1 MALFIGLMS
10 GTSMD
15 AVDAALMD
23 FDGPELA
30 SGSTGGR
37 AAETTTVAT
46 AVATHSAPIPEDL
59 KHELHAL
66 AQDPSAAALR
76 FWIADARLGALFAD
90 AALALLDGA
99 GVGAGA
105 VTAIGSHGQTVY
117 HAPRAAVPCTV
128 QIGDPNVIA
137 ERTGITTVADFRR
150 RDVAAGGEGAPLA
163 PAFHRA
169 VFSAAGVER
178 GILNLGGIANLSVLP
193 ADPGAPPRGFDT
205 GPGNTLL
212 DHWARSRF
220 GVPMDRDAAL
230 ARGGEV
236 VAPLLAALLEEPY
249 LGREPPKSTGR
260 ELFGP
265 EWLDARLAAS
275 GAPADIGPHDVLR
288 TLCELTVETAVAAI
302 ERFRAAHAGALP
314 VRGRGVQSDSRRAA
328 RDPGRSNPRRHDGA
342 DRHRS
347 GLGGGCRVRLAGD
360 ANAGGRGRQ
369 RARRHRRGAG
379 EGSGRGVP
387 GLSGAS
393 PVGGAA
399 SDGERHAA
407 AAGGGRVRV
416 GDHEPRPLQVFPV
429 VDFRAH
435 EILEAHRVHEQLGAL
450 ALDHEVVLA
459 GRVLEGES
467 VLESG
472 AAAAFDVNAQ

>member
-23 FDGPELA
+23 FDGPELG
-30 SGSTGGR
+30 SESTGAR

-76 FWIADARLGALFAD
+76 FWIADARLGALFAE
-90 AALALLDGA
+90 AALALLDSA

-220 GVPMDRDAAL
+220 AVPMDRDGTL

-236 VAPLLAALLEEPY
+236 AAPLLAALLEEPY

-275 GAPADIGPHDVLR
+275 GVSADIGPHDVLR

-302 ERFRAAHAGALP
+302 ERFAPHTRELY
-314 VRGRGVQSDSRRAA
+314 
-328 RDPGRSNPRRHDGA
+328 
-342 DRHRS
+342 
-347 GLGGGCRVRLAGD
+347 LCGGGAC
-360 ANAGGRGRQ
+360 N
-369 RARRHRRGAG
+369 
-379 EGSGRGVP
+379 P
-387 GLSGAS
+387 
-393 PVGGAA
+393 
-399 SDGERHAA
+399 
-407 AAGGGRVRV
+407 
-416 GDHEPRPLQVFPV
+416 
-429 VDFRAH
+429 
-435 EILEAHRVHEQLGAL
+435 I
-450 ALDHEVVLA
+450 LA
-459 GRVLEGES
+459 GRLATRAAPIRVDTTARIGIDPDWVE
-467 VLESG
+467 
-472 AAAAFDVNAQ
+472 AAAFAWLAMRTLAVEAGNAPGATGAARERVLGGVYQG